1 MGFCFFFSTETQRA
15 QSFTETFLL
24 LCVLCISVLKKY
36 YIDKQLIIKE
46 ITFFIIKPL
55 LYQKKV
61 FFCSVLIHHYTNS
74 IIQIKNIM
82 IQLKQINFGY
92 SKKRLLFENLTLEL
106 SRGHI
111 YGLLGKN
118 GAGKTTLL
126 KLISGLRFISSGSAL
141 VLNENPALRKPNML
155 QEITFLPEEIYA
167 PALKVKEFVAAYAP
181 FYPNFNHE
189 QFQEYLD
196 AFEIFDQELKIDKMS
211 FGQKKKVMI
220 SFSLACN
227 TKILIMDEPTNALDI
242 PSKAIFRKLMASIAT
257 DDRIVIISTHQVRD
271 LHSLIDAIIIL
282 DSGKIILNES
292 AETITEKLAFEIME
306 DIDDL
311 TPMLYQEDSIR
322 GKLVVHENTQ
332 QKETKL
338 DIELLFNAV
347 MLNKEKIQHIFNSK
361 K

>member
-1 MGFCFFFSTETQRA
+1 
-15 QSFTETFLL
+15 
-24 LCVLCISVLKKY
+24 
-36 YIDKQLIIKE
+36 
-46 ITFFIIKPL
+46 
-55 LYQKKV
+55 
-61 FFCSVLIHHYTNS
+61 
-74 IIQIKNIM
+74 M
-82 IQLKQINFGY
+82 IQLKNIDFGY

-111 YGLLGKN
+111 YGLFGKN

-126 KLISGLRFISSGSAL
+126 KLISGLRFISNGSAL
-141 VLNENPALRKPNML
+141 VLNENPALRKPKML
-155 QEITFLPEEIYA
+155 QQIAFLPEEIYA
-167 PALKVKEFVAAYAP
+167 PALKVKEFVTAYAP

-189 QFQEYLD
+189 QFQQFLD

-220 SFSLACN
+220 SFVLACN
-227 TKILIMDEPTNALDI
+227 TQILIMDEPTNALDI
-242 PSKAIFRKLMASIAT
+242 PSKAIFRKVMASVAT

-292 AETITEKLAFEIME
+292 AEAITEKLAFEVVENTENIAH
-306 DIDDL
+306 I
-311 TPMLYQEDSIR
+311 LYEEENVR
-322 GKLVVHENTQ
+322 GKVVVHENTA

-347 MLNKEKIQHIFNSK
+347 MLNKEKIQHIFNPK